1 MASLVDF
8 SPLENDDDQKGDKDA
23 KTDNAQIGRL
33 VNVFEIHIP
42 NSVGMAR
49 ANQPRNSRC
58 TESRLEWIVLGL
70 GLLALFLLAISWRD
84 LDRYTNLNDQ

>member
-33 VNVFEIHIP
+33 VKSFEIH
-42 NSVGMAR
+42 
-49 ANQPRNSRC
+49 QK
-58 TESRLEWIVLGL
+58 
-70 GLLALFLLAISWRD
+70 
-84 LDRYTNLNDQ
+84 